1 MVISTLTWPE
11 AGPTRL
17 IKVEAQS
24 AFALATRKLPSA
36 RMIEA
41 ILTGIVHADRLM
53 EVEFCE
59 VSGGLSPQISPAY
72 KSFSA

>member
-1 MVISTLTWPE
+1 M
-11 AGPTRL
+11 AGSRYHEVDNSGATVSFFAGYHGYPT
-17 IKVEAQS
+17 
-24 AFALATRKLPSA
+24 SA

-53 EVEFCE
+53 EVDFCE
-59 VSGGLSPQISPAY
+59 VSGGLSPQISPVY